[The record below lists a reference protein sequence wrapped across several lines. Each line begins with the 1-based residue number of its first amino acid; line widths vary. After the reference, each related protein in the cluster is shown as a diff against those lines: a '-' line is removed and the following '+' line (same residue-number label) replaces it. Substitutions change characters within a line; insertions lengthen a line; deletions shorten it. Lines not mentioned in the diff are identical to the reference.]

1 MQSIYF
7 LILFIMT
14 TAAYTP
20 DAPSVKKKITIAA
33 KPGPISIETTNT
45 ALIVVDMQNDFGVK
59 TGMFD
64 RNGINID
71 VIRKIIAPTAGV
83 IALAREA
90 GIKIIYLKMGYRD
103 DLSDLGNENSPNRDR
118 HLLFHVGETMTAP
131 DGSKSRILIRDNWG
145 TDIIPELK
153 PMEGDIVIYKTRFS
167 GFYNTNLDATL
178 KQLGIKNLL
187 VTGCTTSVCVE
198 STVRDATFRDY
209 SPIVLEDCTAEPMGN
224 DLPRSNHEA
233 SLLNIQ
239 AVLGWVTHSDELI
252 KALK

>member
-1 MQSIYF
+1 
-7 LILFIMT
+7 
-14 TAAYTP
+14 
-20 DAPSVKKKITIAA
+20 
-33 KPGPISIETTNT
+33 
-45 ALIVVDMQNDFGVK
+45 
-59 TGMFD
+59 
-64 RNGINID
+64 
-71 VIRKIIAPTAGV
+71 
-83 IALAREA
+83 
-90 GIKIIYLKMGYRD
+90 
-103 DLSDLGNENSPNRDR
+103 
-118 HLLFHVGETMTAP
+118 MTAP

-145 TDIIPELK
+145 TDIIAELK

-224 DLPRSNHEA
+224 DFPRSNHQA